1 MGLQQFNDIINL
13 FLVKQEFSSDA
24 SFEKSWSIEP
34 YTITRAQ
41 IDFFH
46 RFPQYRIQWNFIFG
60 NSNHSH
66 FQLTLSIAISS
77 QVISFT
83 IYPWYVKQG
92 LKTCGKSKEKKL
104 FCDTVFSV
112 ISICATDWNYGE
124 AVVKYFTFSFFY
136 TSYWPSSRSALQVTD
151 RFCGTDWNHGEVV
164 VKYFTFSFFY
174 TSYWPSSRSVLQVT
188 DRFCGTDWNHGEVVV
203 KDFTFSFFYTYYWSS
218 SRSVLQVTDRFLP
231 CRFMAKGE
239 VRGPY

>member
-1 MGLQQFNDIINL
+1 MILSICFWLNKNALRVLRLKSLDP
-13 FLVKQEFSSDA
+13 SSL
-24 SFEKSWSIEP
+24 
-34 YTITRAQ
+34 TLTRAQ

-60 NSNHSH
+60 NSNHSQ

-83 IYPWYVKQG
+83 IYPWNKQG

-136 TSYWPSSRSALQVTD
+136 TSYWPSSRS
-151 RFCGTDWNHGEVV
+151 
-164 VKYFTFSFFY
+164 
-174 TSYWPSSRSVLQVT
+174 VLQVT
-188 DRFCGTDWNHGEVVV
+188 DRFCGTDWNHGEAVV
-203 KDFTFSFFYTYYWSS
+203 KYFTFSFFYTYYWSS
-218 SRSVLQVTDRFLP
+218 SWSVLQVTDRFLP
-231 CRFMAKGE
+231 CRCMAKGE